1 MNEYLRVAIG
11 VVLIVLA
18 LGVVFSIYDWFLQ
31 GRHKLIKEEEMSEYK
46 QFVYVV
52 LTLIVFM
59 FMFRYDV
66 TEPSEGP
73 TVYRLD
79 RWTGEVNLCTT
90 GCSGWL

>member
-18 LGVVFSIYDWFLQ
+18 LGVVFSIYEWFLQ

-59 FMFRYDV
+59 VMFRYDV

-79 RWTGEVNLCTT
+79 RWTGEVELCGI